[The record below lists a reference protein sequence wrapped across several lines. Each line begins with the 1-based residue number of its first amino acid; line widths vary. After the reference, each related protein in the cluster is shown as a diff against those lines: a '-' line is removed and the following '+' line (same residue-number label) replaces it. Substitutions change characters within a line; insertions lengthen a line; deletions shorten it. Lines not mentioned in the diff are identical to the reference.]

1 MSKTAVRIRP
11 TPLLLLKIMALF
23 KDLKELQEE
32 LQYWKE
38 YEPVNNMGKWYVSV
52 RIDKIKRKIKA
63 VEEEL
68 KKRKNRLAT

>member
-1 MSKTAVRIRP
+1 
-11 TPLLLLKIMALF
+11 MALF
-23 KDLKELQEE
+23 KDLKALQEE

-38 YEPVNNMGKWYVSV
+38 YEPVNNMGKWYVSI
-52 RIDKIKRKIKA
+52 RIEKIKRKIKS

>member
-1 MSKTAVRIRP
+1 
-11 TPLLLLKIMALF
+11 MALF

-32 LQYWKE
+32 LQYWEE
-38 YEPVNNMGKWYVSV
+38 YEPVNNMGKWYVNI
-52 RIDKIKRKIKA
+52 RIEKIKRKIKA

>member
-1 MSKTAVRIRP
+1 
-11 TPLLLLKIMALF
+11 MALF
-23 KDLKELQEE
+23 KDLKALQEE

-38 YEPVNNMGKWYVSV
+38 YEPVNNMGKWYVSI
-52 RIDKIKRKIKA
+52 RIEKIKRKIKA

>member
-1 MSKTAVRIRP
+1 
-11 TPLLLLKIMALF
+11 MALF
-23 KDLKELQEE
+23 KDLKALQEE

-38 YEPVNNMGKWYVSV
+38 YEPVNNMGKWYVSI
-52 RIDKIKRKIKA
+52 RIEKIKKKIKS

>member
-1 MSKTAVRIRP
+1 
-11 TPLLLLKIMALF
+11 MALF

-38 YEPVNNMGKWYVSV
+38 YEPVNNMGKWYVSI
-52 RIDKIKRKIKA
+52 RIEKIKRKIKA

>member
-1 MSKTAVRIRP
+1 
-11 TPLLLLKIMALF
+11 MALF
-23 KDLKELQEE
+23 KDLKSLQEE

-38 YEPVNNMGKWYVSV
+38 YEPVNNMGKWYVSI
-52 RIDKIKRKIKA
+52 RIEKIKRKIKA

>member
-1 MSKTAVRIRP
+1 
-11 TPLLLLKIMALF
+11 MALF

-32 LQYWKE
+32 LRYWQE

-52 RIDKIKRKIKA
+52 RIEKINNKIKA
-63 VEEEL
+63 IEKEL